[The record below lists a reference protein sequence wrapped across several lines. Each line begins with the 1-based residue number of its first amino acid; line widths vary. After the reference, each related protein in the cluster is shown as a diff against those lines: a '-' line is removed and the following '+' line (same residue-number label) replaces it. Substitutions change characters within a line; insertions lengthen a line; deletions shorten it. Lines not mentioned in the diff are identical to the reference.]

1 MQKEERIDM
10 PEKPRPE
17 RLTQNHV
24 VALFTD
30 AFRPDYLGYSYLR
43 ELPLLTKILLNR
55 AGQNGQN
62 GQNPSTAHGRRG

>member
-1 MQKEERIDM
+1 M

-43 ELPLLTKILLNR
+43 ELPFADENSFEQSGTKR
-55 AGQNGQN
+55 
-62 GQNPSTAHGRRG
+62 TK